1 LGVRSQKGF
10 TLTKSGYVVGMGGTA
25 GTATLAACKGTAGA
39 SLTSGYHA
47 WADPV
52 STSTG
57 TRFFGTNTTG
67 TIWQSTG
74 TLSGM
79 TDSAIPAAPA
89 AAIQ

>member
-1 LGVRSQKGF
+1 MNFSKPC
-10 TLTKSGYVVGMGGTA
+10 TVVGGGEMNRETSSGVSIA
-25 GTATLAACKGTAGA
+25 NSAGA
-39 SLTSGYHA
+39 SLTSGYHS

-67 TIWQSTG
+67 TIWQSTAS
-74 TLSGM
+74 LNGM
-79 TDSAIPAAPA
+79 NDAATPASPA